1 MGTHTR
7 VLKTFKCRT
16 RGAVSYVWVP
26 QLACQVWPLRAP
38 APQSPWDWRAWRSHA
53 RAGCWGAAGPGADPA
68 HTLATSSGSC
78 RSIWVPAD
86 PFPPAGASR
95 SPLAPSRPQER
106 PGPCWPLPA
115 QVAPGEKWPCTL
127 SHTPFLPLSYRR
139 CKLWIAGCVGLFFC
153 FVLLWDILRYT
164 LKGENNFRKQSLVL
178 ETPGFS

>member
-1 MGTHTR
+1 MQGAGGQRGPAQTPLTR
-7 VLKTFKCRT
+7 
-16 RGAVSYVWVP
+16 
-26 QLACQVWPLRAP
+26 WPRAP
-38 APQSPWDWRAWRSHA
+38 
-53 RAGCWGAAGPGADPA
+53 
-68 HTLATSSGSC
+68 
-78 RSIWVPAD
+78 V
-86 PFPPAGASR
+86 PAGASG
-95 SPLAPSRPQER
+95 SLLAPSRPQER

-139 CKLWIAGCVGLFFC
+139 WKLWIAGCVGLFFC